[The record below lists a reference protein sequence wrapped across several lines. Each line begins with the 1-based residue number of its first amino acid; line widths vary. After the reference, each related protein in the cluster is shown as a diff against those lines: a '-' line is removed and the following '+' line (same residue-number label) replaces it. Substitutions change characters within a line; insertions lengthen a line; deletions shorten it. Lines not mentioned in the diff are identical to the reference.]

1 MTEKK
6 KEEEGFVS
14 PWDEIG
20 RELYEQL
27 STRPAFSYDAASDPL
42 AATYREQYVADGKR
56 AMQDTVGRA
65 AALTGGYASTWAQ
78 SAGQQAYDA
87 SLSRMNDVI
96 PELYA
101 LAQDRYEQEGDALLD
116 RLALAGKLSDR
127 DYDRHRDEVEDA
139 RYETERAEKAEK
151 EEQATTER
159 ENAACEKHPLWPDGV
174 RAEDVEIAD
183 GTWRGAV
190 YDDAVATLIK
200 AGAPD
205 AVIEG
210 LLTSSAWNNARHAY
224 LRTGEGDEAVSAYK
238 TYDEYLS
245 AYVTKA
251 LNG

>member
-1 MTEKK
+1 MTEEEKKK
-6 KEEEGFVS
+6 KEEGFSS

-42 AATYREQYVADGKR
+42 VAQRREQYVANGKR

-65 AALTGGYASTWAQ
+65 AALTGGYASTYAE

-87 SLSRMNDVI
+87 SLSRMDDVI

-101 LAQDRYEQEGDALLD
+101 LAHDRYEAEGEALLD
-116 RLALAGKLSDR
+116 RLAVASAMAER
-127 DYDRHRDEVEDA
+127 DYDRHRDEVADA
-139 RYETERAEKAEK
+139 RYEAEREEEIR
-151 EEQATTER
+151 EEQEK
-159 ENAACEKHPLWPDGV
+159 ENAALEEHPLWPDGV
-174 RAEDVEIAD
+174 RAEDVEVAT

-190 YDDAVATLIK
+190 YEDAVSTLIK
-200 AGAPD
+200 AGVPD
-205 AVIEG
+205 ALVEG
-210 LLTSSAWNNARHAY
+210 LMTSTAWHNAHNAY
-224 LRTGEGDEAVSAYK
+224 LRTGEGDEAVRNFK
-238 TYDEYLS
+238 TYDEYIS